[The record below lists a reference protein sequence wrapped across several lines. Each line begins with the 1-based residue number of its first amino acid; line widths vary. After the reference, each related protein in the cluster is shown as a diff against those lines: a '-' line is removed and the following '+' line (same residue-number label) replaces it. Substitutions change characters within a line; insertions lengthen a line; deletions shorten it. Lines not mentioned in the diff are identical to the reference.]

1 MTPQQFWTWFQD
13 NEQKLY
19 ILPLLS
25 TDEQEEYLYW
35 LQTHLDYYC
44 EGFGFKINPCK
55 TYTTPAT
62 LAILTDDDPELKHY
76 ALELVQA
83 APPMDNWTVVT
94 YHRRKEEIT
103 ENKTVGP
110 SNFKLKVNQLY
121 FQPVFKIND
130 DTKITINIFTTKKV
144 SYAKRKQFKKLCTQ
158 ILISMVGEETLEEH
172 ISFIRCNL
180 KSQVPGV
187 AIKLIHFHPFIKN
200 LKQLYK

>member
-1 MTPQQFWTWFQD
+1 MNATQFWNWFQD

-25 TDEQEEYLYW
+25 TDDQEEYAYW
-35 LQTHLDYYC
+35 LQTYLNYYC
-44 EGFGFKINPCK
+44 EGIAFKIKFCK

-62 LAILTDDDPELKHY
+62 LALFTNENPVLKPF
-76 ALELVQA
+76 ALELVEV
-83 APPMDNWTVVT
+83 APPMDNWIVVT
-94 YHRRKEEIT
+94 YHTKKEIAQD
-103 ENKTVGP
+103 KTVGP
-110 SNFKLKVNQLY
+110 SNFKLNVNQLY

-144 SYAKRKQFKKLCTQ
+144 SYTKRKQFKKLCTQ